1 MRIARDKDAL
11 VAAHLVSKSGS
22 FQWGVSFIRAAH
34 DWEVD
39 VVASFF
45 TLLHS
50 IRVGSLPYLGRLVI
64 VIDRCCMCKMNGK
77 SVDHLL
83 LHCEGARALWNA
95 IFSCFSLSC
104 VMSLQVVDLFACFWT
119 GGRSRSAVVWKMVL
133 SCLLWCFWRD
143 QNDRHFEDKERTIEE
158 FITFFFFSLFSWT
171 TAFLAPLVLVLII
184 FLFFFLLLLSRFSCM
199 LYVLDC
205 ALRFLIILL
214 LLIKK
219 KKNTYILP

>member
-83 LHCEGARALWNA
+83 LIVRVHALYGML
-95 IFSCFSLSC
+95 SLVASVC
-104 VMSLQVVDLFACFWT
+104 LALCLFGW
-119 GGRSRSAVVWKMVL
+119 
-133 SCLLWCFWRD
+133 
-143 QNDRHFEDKERTIEE
+143 
-158 FITFFFFSLFSWT
+158 
-171 TAFLAPLVLVLII
+171 
-184 FLFFFLLLLSRFSCM
+184 
-199 LYVLDC
+199 
-205 ALRFLIILL
+205 
-214 LLIKK
+214 
-219 KKNTYILP
+219 